1 MGRITFAPNYDDTT
15 CKTIYSCSSFGGL
28 WRTIN
33 NGEYWE
39 NVNTD
44 QLPFVGVADMCINS
58 FDTTELF
65 ICTGYAD
72 GGTAGHYC
80 PNWTH
85 INPLFTHGLFR
96 SVDYG
101 NTWQPIN
108 NGFLEDFEDGGT
120 CRRMIINPIHPDT
133 IFVATTLGIYRTV
146 NATESAPSDV
156 LWENVFS
163 GPSSDPD
170 IEFRGLAFHPNNP
183 NIVYASGQDIYKSTN
198 GGESESWTSMTGTLL
213 GNLSNGFI
221 VNRINITVTPALGA
235 EDYLYA
241 YVEGIE
247 AGNNNRNCLYIFVY
261 NGSNWSQI
269 DYRYYLNDALNVAD
283 CWLPIAV
290 SPINYKEMYYGTT
303 KVWGTEDYTQ
313 LSFGSRSPYC
323 GTGFHADVHDLKYQ
337 PSSIDSTNNI
347 FAATDGGISVKELP
361 NNNNGNWTCKY
372 EGLQV
377 ATVWA
382 FDDSELDKDKFI
394 IGNQDCGTNII
405 TEALNKWKHIRPGDG
420 YGGRINDGNNNVAY
434 FTKGGATLY
443 NYSFSTSPPSDES
456 DWRPIDPWPWPSGG
470 ATIIPKTFPMYNNP
484 LTNTMYFGL
493 TEVYKR
499 KMEIPSSPTPNW
511 NDLWEIDSDL
521 GKELLMHERQ
531 ITELVIC
538 ESDTNRAYLITAG
551 EPPDLAS
558 HLFKT
563 EIGGSNGVYDPNETF
578 YEQITFPG
586 GGTTG
591 DQFPILTGIAVDPL
605 NEERIWIC
613 YTGYE
618 EDYKVWYTDDG
629 GEELENWENFDPNG
643 TLHNLPVN
651 AIAYQYG
658 SPDRLY
664 IGTDAGVYTRDAN
677 SPDWEKFGN
686 FPNVRVTE
694 MKINYCANKLR
705 VATFGRGVWE
715 GDLISYESQYVKEI
729 DSSITLYNNLA
740 LQGSLQVNE
749 GAILTL
755 KNTITIPKNQK
766 IVIQPGGKLILDG
779 GTLTNACGDQ
789 WEGVEVWGDPLLSQ
803 TSANQGTLEII
814 NGGTI
819 ENATVAVRLGSKD
832 YTNKGGGIIFATEA
846 VFRNNN
852 TGVKFETYSSG
863 NFSYFDRCTFETTAG
878 LPDDQTPQYFVMMTS
893 VDGIDIKGCTF
904 QNSLSDE
911 VQYADRG
918 IGIYSVNSVFTVDK
932 VCISDTTPCTLYQ
945 YPEFNNLNYA
955 IKALATSSNTPC
967 YIREGQFTDNR
978 RGVYLSGI
986 SSATFTNNII
996 NMSLEQFASVT
1007 NDTIYGAYFDG
1018 CTGYTFHENQF
1029 ISDYIQNDS
1038 KIALGLVINNS
1049 GPDNNL
1055 VYDNIFDNVFTSTL
1069 IQGENRNNGGSTGLV
1084 IKCNQFY
1091 NTLYDEVITFP
1102 GLFSTAY
1109 TGIALH
1115 QGANTLNN
1123 TDMAGNLFYY
1133 NAISKD
1139 YDDLNNKANLFYY
1152 YYPTNT
1158 ALTNL
1163 RPEDYTKN
1171 TVTRV
1176 GISISTPWTRENGCP
1191 AATNPGGGESES
1203 LLLQMNEAG
1212 QQIDSTQNILA
1223 MLIDSG
1229 DTESLQDEVETS
1241 TSSSS
1246 MQVYNELMNTSP
1258 YLSDTVVST
1267 AIEKEDVLPNA
1278 MLRDVLVANPNTAK
1292 SDVLMSK
1299 LDSRWDPMPD
1309 YMKAQILQ
1317 GRSIVSLRE
1326 ETEANLSAF
1335 KLKKSLAF
1343 YGLVNYYSAQTDLD
1357 SLALLFA
1364 SDNTLSSKYRLAF
1377 LYLSKGEFEEGAAV
1391 LNAVP
1396 SQFELSAEDLTSHEA
1411 IVDYHDLLAAMPQG
1425 IFESDST
1432 QLEQIHNIASDGTG
1446 EASVYA
1452 RNLLLAMDQIAY
1464 SEPILLPDLYKS
1476 AEAVETYEKLLNTG
1490 QPPSLKVYPNPSK
1503 DYVIV
1508 EFVTDITKNS
1518 LLVIN
1523 DSHGQR
1529 IKSMQLN
1536 SCRDQLVLDTRG
1548 WSPGIYVVTLQSDNK
1563 TTESCKFS
1571 IVR

>member
-1 MGRITFAPNYDDTT
+1 
-15 CKTIYSCSSFGGL
+15 
-28 WRTIN
+28 
-33 NGEYWE
+33 
-39 NVNTD
+39 
-44 QLPFVGVADMCINS
+44 
-58 FDTTELF
+58 
-65 ICTGYAD
+65 
-72 GGTAGHYC
+72 
-80 PNWTH
+80 
-85 INPLFTHGLFR
+85 
-96 SVDYG
+96 
-101 NTWQPIN
+101 
-108 NGFLEDFEDGGT
+108 
-120 CRRMIINPIHPDT
+120 
-133 IFVATTLGIYRTV
+133 
-146 NATESAPSDV
+146 
-156 LWENVFS
+156 
-163 GPSSDPD
+163 
-170 IEFRGLAFHPNNP
+170 
-183 NIVYASGQDIYKSTN
+183 
-198 GGESESWTSMTGTLL
+198 
-213 GNLSNGFI
+213 
-221 VNRINITVTPALGA
+221 
-235 EDYLYA
+235 
-241 YVEGIE
+241 
-247 AGNNNRNCLYIFVY
+247 
-261 NGSNWSQI
+261 
-269 DYRYYLNDALNVAD
+269 
-283 CWLPIAV
+283 
-290 SPINYKEMYYGTT
+290 
-303 KVWGTEDYTQ
+303 
-313 LSFGSRSPYC
+313 
-323 GTGFHADVHDLKYQ
+323 
-337 PSSIDSTNNI
+337 
-347 FAATDGGISVKELP
+347 
-361 NNNNGNWTCKY
+361 
-372 EGLQV
+372 
-377 ATVWA
+377 
-382 FDDSELDKDKFI
+382 
-394 IGNQDCGTNII
+394 
-405 TEALNKWKHIRPGDG
+405 
-420 YGGRINDGNNNVAY
+420 
-434 FTKGGATLY
+434 
-443 NYSFSTSPPSDES
+443 
-456 DWRPIDPWPWPSGG
+456 
-470 ATIIPKTFPMYNNP
+470 
-484 LTNTMYFGL
+484 
-493 TEVYKR
+493 
-499 KMEIPSSPTPNW
+499 
-511 NDLWEIDSDL
+511 
-521 GKELLMHERQ
+521 
-531 ITELVIC
+531 
-538 ESDTNRAYLITAG
+538 
-551 EPPDLAS
+551 
-558 HLFKT
+558 
-563 EIGGSNGVYDPNETF
+563 
-578 YEQITFPG
+578 
-586 GGTTG
+586 
-591 DQFPILTGIAVDPL
+591 
-605 NEERIWIC
+605 
-613 YTGYE
+613 
-618 EDYKVWYTDDG
+618 
-629 GEELENWENFDPNG
+629 
-643 TLHNLPVN
+643 
-651 AIAYQYG
+651 
-658 SPDRLY
+658 
-664 IGTDAGVYTRDAN
+664 
-677 SPDWEKFGN
+677 
-686 FPNVRVTE
+686 
-694 MKINYCANKLR
+694 
-705 VATFGRGVWE
+705 
-715 GDLISYESQYVKEI
+715 
-729 DSSITLYNNLA
+729 
-740 LQGSLQVNE
+740 
-749 GAILTL
+749 
-755 KNTITIPKNQK
+755 
-766 IVIQPGGKLILDG
+766 
-779 GTLTNACGDQ
+779 
-789 WEGVEVWGDPLLSQ
+789 
-803 TSANQGTLEII
+803 
-814 NGGTI
+814 
-819 ENATVAVRLGSKD
+819 
-832 YTNKGGGIIFATEA
+832 
-846 VFRNNN
+846 
-852 TGVKFETYSSG
+852 
-863 NFSYFDRCTFETTAG
+863 
-878 LPDDQTPQYFVMMTS
+878 
-893 VDGIDIKGCTF
+893 
-904 QNSLSDE
+904 
-911 VQYADRG
+911 
-918 IGIYSVNSVFTVDK
+918 
-932 VCISDTTPCTLYQ
+932 
-945 YPEFNNLNYA
+945 
-955 IKALATSSNTPC
+955 
-967 YIREGQFTDNR
+967 
-978 RGVYLSGI
+978 
-986 SSATFTNNII
+986 
-996 NMSLEQFASVT
+996 MSLEQFASVT